1 MNTTINEGTKKVT
14 VETLLNKARK
24 MILAEAEATP
34 SEPKL
39 AWWQV
44 AEERF
49 ERERELEHRSF
60 ANDYKTRYLDKR
72 YYG

>member
-34 SEPKL
+34 VEPKL
-39 AWWQV
+39 EWWQR
-44 AEERF
+44 AEESY
-49 ERERELEHRSF
+49 ERERELEHRQF
-60 ANDYKTRYLDKR
+60 AHDYKTKYLDKR